1 MHARPFIDS
10 LDFARNGQQISG
22 EVLVANLSRLTDVL
36 NDSDGTLGYTIRG
49 AVNKYGIPLL
59 ALRLKGMCHLT
70 CQRCLQ
76 GMEYEVQV
84 STSVL
89 LRDQAGLDQLD
100 DAEEIDEEYESILA
114 DAHLDVWHLLEDEI
128 LLSLPFAPKHELGVC
143 QLASGL
149 KPQQNES
156 HPFAALTKLKN

>member
-1 MHARPFIDS
+1 M
-10 LDFARNGQQISG
+10 
-22 EVLVANLSRLTDVL
+22 
-36 NDSDGTLGYTIRG
+36 
-49 AVNKYGIPLL
+49 
-59 ALRLKGMCHLT
+59 
-70 CQRCLQ
+70 
-76 GMEYEVQV
+76 

-100 DAEEIDEEYESILA
+100 DAEIDEEYESILA